1 MWLASEVL
9 KEAGEF
15 TQTEARLD
23 TKQDYYKGNV
33 VWELCHTILLM
44 FPSSALPIS
53 KVLDALPQ
61 RRAVQAQCSWK
72 EKSQLNNY

>member
-44 FPSSALPIS
+44 FRFSALPIS

-61 RRAVQAQCSWK
+61 RRAM
-72 EKSQLNNY
+72 